1 MFFDQLENL
10 FIPEI
15 RANIHI
21 AIAVRFEWIGNDIF
35 IQRIEITIAVTKVS
49 R

>member
-1 MFFDQLENL
+1 MFFDQLKNP

-15 RANIHI
+15 RVNIHN

-35 IQRIEITIAVTKVS
+35 IQRIEMTIAVTKVS